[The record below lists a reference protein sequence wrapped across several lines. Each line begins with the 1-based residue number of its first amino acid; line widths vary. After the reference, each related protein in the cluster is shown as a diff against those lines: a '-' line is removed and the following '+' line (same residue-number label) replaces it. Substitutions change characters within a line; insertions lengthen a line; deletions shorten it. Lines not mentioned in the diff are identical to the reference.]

1 MFRFSL
7 CIFVVLFLHSF
18 CLASGGYLNFYTRID
33 SDLSKQLTSYVMY
46 DKEFAKYFSSG
57 KKVPPDELIGAVQR
71 ALKRTGYDYD
81 KTIIVNL
88 KGKSYADVDIANKNG
103 YDGLLLPV
111 FSALQEGYW
120 QKTVE
125 KGYMSNDAFEV
136 IANIYDN
143 TQEIHGG
150 KKINR
155 PIIKDNNNIQSV
167 NKLTEKEYKD
177 YLANSEEFR
186 NADMELSEA
195 WKNANIGLDE
205 EGKSNLLKAQRDW
218 LKNGR
223 HEDAASFMNNGL
235 DKLHAYIKSIHK
247 RANVLRVIE
256 HNNNLSKED
265 VEAGLARPDDYYNA
279 IDDDKNAQEDSTLP
293 DNCGI
298 VQYALP
304 VVNNLYSIVLDD
316 GAGKKNTFYY
326 YFQKDSESVNCGD
339 VKGAMCFNILQEV
352 PVTPKLKESGVSGN
366 TMKIIHQCR
375 AAN

>member
-1 MFRFSL
+1 M
-7 CIFVVLFLHSF
+7 
-18 CLASGGYLNFYTRID
+18 ADGEYLNFYTRID

-46 DKEFAKYFSSG
+46 DKEIAKYFSSG
-57 KKVPPDELIGAVQR
+57 KKVPPDELIGALQR
-71 ALKRTGYDYD
+71 ALKKTGYDYD

-103 YDGLLLPV
+103 YDGLLLPI
-111 FSALQEGYW
+111 FLALQEGYW

-125 KGYMSNDAFEV
+125 KGYISNDAMEV
-136 IANIYDN
+136 IANIYDDN
-143 TQEIHGG
+143 QEIHGG
-150 KKINR
+150 KKIKR
-155 PIIKDNNNIQSV
+155 PIINNKSNINIKDNNIISV
-167 NKLTEKEYKD
+167 NKLTEKEYKN
-177 YLANSEEFR
+177 YLETSEEFR
-186 NADMELSEA
+186 KADRELSEA

-205 EGKSNLLKAQRDW
+205 EGRSNLLKAQREW

-235 DKLHAYIKSIHK
+235 DKLHSYIKSIHK

-256 HNNNLSKED
+256 YNNNLSKED
-265 VEAGLARPDDYYNA
+265 IDAGMAKPDDYYNA
-279 IDDDKNAQEDSTLP
+279 IEDDKNDQDDLTLP

-316 GAGKKNTFYY
+316 GAGNKKTFYY
-326 YFQKDSESVNCGD
+326 YYQKNSESLNCGD
-339 VKGAMCFNILQEV
+339 VKGAMCFDILQEV
-352 PVTPKLKESGVSGN
+352 PVTPKLKESGISGN